1 MAEQVRLHPKIERQ
15 LASMEKQANAPAIA
29 AGKARKIIRAL
40 IKGKALTASGL
51 LNGRPDRRLKDSL
64 KFNLGSGFRLICIRT
79 KDVIYVMFAGDHDA
93 SDAWLDNFSKKSPHK
108 QGMDMEVFAVKT
120 PSCPNFSTQTDTGP
134 PDPADMSFEDS
145 YFTPVS
151 QEDLRRVFK
160 GLTG

>member
-29 AGKARKIIRAL
+29 AGKARKIIKAL
-40 IKGKALTASGL
+40 FQGRPLTASGL
-51 LNGRPDRRLKDSL
+51 LNGRPDARLKNSL
-64 KFNLGSGFRLICIRT
+64 KFNLGAGFRLICIRT
-79 KDVIYVMFAGDHDA
+79 RDVIYVMFAGDHDA
-93 SDAWLDNFSKKSPHK
+93 SDSWLDNFSKKSPHK
-108 QGMDMEVFAVKT
+108 QGMNMEIFTVTT
-120 PSCPNFSTQTDTGP
+120 PSFTDFSSQTDAGP
-134 PDPADMSFEDS
+134 PDPSSFEDA